1 MSLISAQFYAKL
13 KEINYTENGNI
24 NESKK
29 NIGIYVSHT
38 CGVCCYIERLALK
51 RKMLDLTN

>member
-13 KEINYTENGNI
+13 KEIYYTEIGNI
-24 NESKK
+24 NKSKK

-38 CGVCCYIERLALK
+38 CGMCCYIERVAFEK
-51 RKMLDLTN
+51 EDA